1 MSKIGER
8 EITLDDLEVIPESA
22 YLEDAGRYSDDDD
35 DEVNPGIVS
44 DLTNYLGGTESKA
57 SGPDG
62 VEKSGSGNVS
72 AGYVA
77 GIEVAQEVAR
87 EANKPKP
94 AKRKDSS
101 YPDPQEYRRAPS
113 LEPFWVLPE
122 SARGTLLGKLAASAS
137 EAWEFPEFST
147 FMTLLGAISCAIS
160 CNYTTSYSNGKRLN
174 LGLYVI
180 VEQPP
185 ATGKSRMLDTLL
197 DEYAKAARAHNK
209 RVAAKNRELVE
220 RNSDAMPMPASFVYT
235 TEPTSAAMDGT
246 MARMIDGRFV
256 VASSEQSAF
265 TMLFPQGKSFASTN
279 ELLLKGW
286 PGEETV
292 IMRGSRASFS
302 GIACGSV
309 VLVAQEGSSRTVL
322 GESNGT
328 GLAERFMFISEPSL
342 LGHRELLGIEPDAGL
357 MLQAKNAV
365 NRCVNLYSERV
376 FERWNSGI
384 YEQITPEDLAV
395 IQPTPDGYRY
405 LNELKKEIEP
415 RLGILKKQGFLVAVG
430 WLGKADA
437 HILKIATLL
446 HVFECLGH
454 GSQVAQ
460 RMPTRLLE
468 VANDI
473 VTEVFSHFMELLSQ
487 SGESGVTSEED
498 AIVDALTQKPL
509 ARRQLL
515 LKLKNR
521 NPYRGMGKDGYAAA
535 GARIDAMLEQGSLVV
550 LSSGKLEVV

>member
-1 MSKIGER
+1 MSNIGER

-22 YLEDAGRYSDDDD
+22 YLEDAGRYSDE
-35 DEVNPGIVS
+35 DESDTGITS
-44 DLTNYLGGTESKA
+44 DLVNYLGVSEENDSERAQPVVIDKKEEKNDHGAVKEVKA
-57 SGPDG
+57 KP
-62 VEKSGSGNVS
+62 EK
-72 AGYVA
+72 
-77 GIEVAQEVAR
+77 R
-87 EANKPKP
+87 
-94 AKRKDSS
+94 RDSN
-101 YPDPQEYRRAPS
+101 YPEPQEFRRERS

-122 SARGTLLGKLAASAS
+122 SARGTLLGKLAESAS

-147 FMTLLGAISCAIS
+147 FMTMLGAISCAVS

-185 ATGKSRMLDTLL
+185 ATGKSRMLDALL
-197 DEYAKAARAHNK
+197 DEYARGIKAHNR
-209 RVAAKNRELVE
+209 RVAAKNRELIE
-220 RNSDAMPMPASFVYT
+220 RNADLPTMPASFSYT
-235 TEPTSAAMDGT
+235 TEPTSAAMDSA
-246 MARMIDGRFV
+246 MAKMIDGRFS

-265 TMLFPQGKSFASTN
+265 TMLFPQGKSFSSTN

-292 IMRGSRASFS
+292 IMRGSRSSFS

-342 LGHRELLGIEPDAGL
+342 LGHRELLGCEPDSGL

-365 NRCVNLYSERV
+365 SRCVNLYSERV
-376 FERWNSGI
+376 FERWNSGV
-384 YEQITPEDLAV
+384 YEQMAPEDLAV

-405 LNELKKEIEP
+405 LNQLRKEIEP
-415 RLGILKKQGFLVAVG
+415 RLGVLRKQGFPVAVG

-460 RMPTRLLE
+460 RIPTRVLE
-468 VANDI
+468 IAHDLVM
-473 VTEVFSHFMELLSQ
+473 EVFNHFMELLNQ

-498 AIVDALTQKPL
+498 AIVDVLTHKPL

-535 GARIDAMLEQGSLVV
+535 GKRIDAMLEQGSLVV